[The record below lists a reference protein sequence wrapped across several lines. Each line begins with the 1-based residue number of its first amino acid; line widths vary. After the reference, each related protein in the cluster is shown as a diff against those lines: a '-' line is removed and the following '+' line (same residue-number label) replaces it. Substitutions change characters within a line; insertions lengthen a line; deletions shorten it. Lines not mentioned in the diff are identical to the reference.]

1 MQHTLTT
8 DSIHA
13 MADKLIAESKRPT
26 LALLR
31 QELGGGSYTTI
42 SEAMKLWR
50 EVKARNAITPIAP
63 MPEDVITTIND
74 AARQIWQTAMT
85 VAENKLQSERDALKE
100 ARLEMEIAQN
110 EAIEMA
116 DQLDREVD
124 QLKQKLDE
132 LTNKQNITSD
142 ENIKLKSELSDLKKD
157 LATAQKV
164 MSKLE
169 KESKE
174 ANNKM
179 IESLQESANLKGQV
193 EALEKVLSQAKPK
206 TKSSRV

>member
-8 DSIHA
+8 ESIHA
-13 MADKLIAESKRPT
+13 MADKLIAEGKRPT

-50 EVKARNAITPIAP
+50 EEKARNAITPIAP

-74 AARQIWQTAMT
+74 AAQQIWQTAMT

-116 DQLDREVD
+116 DQLDREVS

-132 LTNKQNITSD
+132 ASNSQSIVNN
-142 ENIKLKSELSDLKKD
+142 ENISLKSELSDLKKD
-157 LATAQKV
+157 LATAHKA

-174 ANNKM
+174 ANSKM
-179 IESLQESANLKGQV
+179 IESLQETANLKGQI
-193 EALEKVLSQAKPK
+193 EALEKVLNQS
-206 TKSSRV
+206 KSKK

>member
-8 DSIHA
+8 ESIHA
-13 MADKLIAESKRPT
+13 MADKLIAEGKRPT

-50 EVKARNAITPIAP
+50 EEKARNAITPIAP

-74 AARQIWQTAMT
+74 AAQQIWQTAMT

-116 DQLDREVD
+116 DQLDREVS
-124 QLKQKLDE
+124 QLKQKLDDAA
-132 LTNKQNITSD
+132 NSQSIISN
-142 ENIKLKSELSDLKKD
+142 ENISLKSELTDLKKD
-157 LATAQKV
+157 LTTTQKA
-164 MSKLE
+164 MTKLE
-169 KESKE
+169 NESKE
-174 ANNKM
+174 ANDKM

-193 EALEKVLSQAKPK
+193 EALEKILNQLKAKK
-206 TKSSRV
+206 

>member
-8 DSIHA
+8 ESIHA
-13 MADKLIAESKRPT
+13 MADKLIAEGKRPT

-74 AARQIWQTAMT
+74 AAQQIWQTAMT

-116 DQLDREVD
+116 DQLDREVS
-124 QLKQKLDE
+124 QLKQKLDDAH
-132 LTNKQNITSD
+132 NIQSIVNN
-142 ENIKLKSELSDLKKD
+142 ENINLKSELSDLKKD
-157 LATAQKV
+157 LATAHKAV
-164 MSKLE
+164 TKHE

-193 EALEKVLSQAKPK
+193 EALEKVLNQSKAKK
-206 TKSSRV
+206 

>member
-8 DSIHA
+8 ESIHA
-13 MADKLIAESKRPT
+13 MADKLIAEGKRPT

-50 EVKARNAITPIAP
+50 EEKARNAITPIAP

-74 AARQIWQTAMT
+74 AAQQIWQTAMT

-116 DQLDREVD
+116 DQLDREVS

-132 LTNKQNITSD
+132 AVNSQSIVNN
-142 ENIKLKSELSDLKKD
+142 ENISLKAELSDLKKD
-157 LATAQKV
+157 LVTAQKA
-164 MSKLE
+164 MTKLE

-174 ANNKM
+174 ANSKM

-193 EALEKVLSQAKPK
+193 EALEKVLNQSKAKNN
-206 TKSSRV
+206 

>member
-8 DSIHA
+8 ESIHA
-13 MADKLIAESKRPT
+13 MADKLIAEGKRPT

-50 EVKARNAITPIAP
+50 EEKARNAITPIAP

-74 AARQIWQTAMT
+74 AAQQIWQTAMT

-116 DQLDREVD
+116 DQLDGEVS
-124 QLKQKLDE
+124 QLKEKFDDA
-132 LTNKQNITSD
+132 TNSQSIVNN
-142 ENIKLKSELSDLKKD
+142 ENISLKSELSDLKKD
-157 LATAQKV
+157 LATAHKE
-164 MSKLE
+164 MIKLE

-179 IESLQESANLKGQV
+179 MESLQESANLKGQV
-193 EALEKVLSQAKPK
+193 EALEKVLNQS
-206 TKSSRV
+206 KSKNN